1 MKCATVWLK
10 PNANDIQGSLSTST
24 SVRNLEDEAVEAL
37 IALGYKPAQASQM
50 VSKFSSPDLSVE
62 EIIRK
67 ALKASLS

>member
-1 MKCATVWLK
+1 MTFREVY
-10 PNANDIQGSLSTST
+10 QHQT

-37 IALGYKPAQASQM
+37 ISLGYKPTQASQM
-50 VSKFSSPDLSVE
+50 VAKFSSSELSVE